1 MICGVIF
8 VVHNVKITKSIR
20 NNLKKYRNGK
30 LEPTERLILSIS
42 EDTACVASKTAYNDI
57 GLDDNGIYYFGK
69 KPKKPVNWKDI
80 KKDDVKKYKMN
91 EMVKN
96 GIFIPRCPKKPLSRK
111 SAVSMPYISLRN
123 PESGVKTDVTILGS
137 KNEAKQ
143 FIIDLLYN
151 KQFPM
156 AASATTIQTYNENP
170 EYYEDDMEEFYYNM
184 SWLDDNEGEALFAE
198 SDGKAYVFDG
208 MYADAIEA
216 IKLRNITELIY
227 SDAYEYIVYNAYIV
241 YDDSIDGWRD
251 SVDATDYLDGSFDDY
266 QWKNIKGTYIQI
278 PDWADSWR
286 DVVM

>member
-1 MICGVIF
+1 M
-8 VVHNVKITKSIR
+8 
-20 NNLKKYRNGK
+20 
-30 LEPTERLILSIS
+30 
-42 EDTACVASKTAYNDI
+42 D
-57 GLDDNGIYYFGK
+57 
-69 KPKKPVNWKDI
+69 
-80 KKDDVKKYKMN
+80 

-96 GIFIPRCPKKPLSRK
+96 GIFIPRCPKRALSRK
-111 SAVSMPYISLRN
+111 SSATMPYISLRSPDSN
-123 PESGVKTDVTILGS
+123 VGTDVTILGS

-143 FIIDLLYN
+143 FIVDHLYN

-156 AASATTIQTYNENP
+156 AASEMAIQTYNEHP

-184 SWLDDNEGEALFAE
+184 TWLDDNEGEALFVE
-198 SDGKAYVFDG
+198 SDGKAHVFEG

-216 IKLRNITELIY
+216 LKLRNITELIY

-241 YDDSIDGWRD
+241 YDDSIEGWRD

-266 QWKNIKGTYIQI
+266 RWKNIKGTYIQI